1 MDKLDL
7 IKIKNF
13 CSVKDSV
20 KEMKVLITHGKIIFA
35 NHISGKGLVSRICK
49 ELLKVNV
56 TQSCPTPCNPMDCSP
71 PGFSDH
77 GILQAKYWSG

>member
-35 NHISGKGLVSRICK
+35 PTSVVTPFLSFWPLDMSILDDQVVYVT
-49 ELLKVNV
+49 LLLL
-56 TQSCPTPCNPMDCSP
+56 
-71 PGFSDH
+71 FSH
-77 GILQAKYWSG
+77 